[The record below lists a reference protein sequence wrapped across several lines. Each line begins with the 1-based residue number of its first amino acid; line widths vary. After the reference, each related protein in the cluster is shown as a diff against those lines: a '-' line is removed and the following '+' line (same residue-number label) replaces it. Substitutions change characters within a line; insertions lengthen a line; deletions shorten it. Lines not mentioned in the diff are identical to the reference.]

1 MCSLFKNQFVSSL
14 KVSPIQYK
22 KSINA
27 YVVKVSFSLV
37 ILIGIEGPL
46 LLIALG
52 GGVLLGSRLEDCWW
66 SLHGF
71 GSVVELCWLCRH
83 LMLWGWDE
91 GLGSSWRAIFFILVI
106 FIRLVLPLLL
116 RLLLLRVESLTTHI
130 QITIWLWRV
139 LLVMSLL
146 GIVLLKRLLA
156 LITLLLI
163 ILLLLLALV
172 RQLLLI
178 VLKSSLLLL
187 LPLFSLLL
195 RLLTLIMLL
204 LLLLFVIVVVVEL
217 LLAHLVSG
225 TIIILSLWL
234 CTWSLIVVLISLQS
248 AIAICE
254 LLLLWLLLSVFLL
267 LILLLLLVLVIAL
280 VSFLLRLV
288 IPSRNVSLIDTRYQ
302 RRNLHRL
309 LCL

>member
-163 ILLLLLALV
+163 ILLVLV

-204 LLLLFVIVVVVEL
+204 LLLLFVIVVVVVEL

-234 CTWSLIVVLISLQS
+234 CTRSLIVVLISLQS